1 MQTSRHSC
9 SPGTE
14 TGLISGIGDRS
25 RIIGICRL
33 RAFVKEPVFLR
44 HRTVSSSGT
53 FFKTENLNSKSLRM
67 SMNTRKILKDAL
79 KGCDREEVA
88 KFVGIS
94 LGSLNNQI
102 AGEMPYAP
110 KGKTPNL
117 LDRVCLLIDI
127 IHETT
132 GNALILEK
140 LAEEWGY
147 LLIENP
153 AITTTETPAI
163 QHIAAILKEF
173 AHVIDEI
180 SQANADGKI
189 ELSEAE
195 RIRAKWEIMKRVTEE
210 FVIAC
215 ETGRYNRREDDHA

>member
-1 MQTSRHSC
+1 M
-9 SPGTE
+9 
-14 TGLISGIGDRS
+14 
-25 RIIGICRL
+25 
-33 RAFVKEPVFLR
+33 
-44 HRTVSSSGT
+44 
-53 FFKTENLNSKSLRM
+53 
-67 SMNTRKILKDAL
+67 
-79 KGCDREEVA
+79 
-88 KFVGIS
+88 
-94 LGSLNNQI
+94 
-102 AGEMPYAP
+102 
-110 KGKTPNL
+110 
-117 LDRVCLLIDI
+117 
-127 IHETT
+127 
-132 GNALILEK
+132 
-140 LAEEWGY
+140 GY

>member
-1 MQTSRHSC
+1 
-9 SPGTE
+9 
-14 TGLISGIGDRS
+14 
-25 RIIGICRL
+25 
-33 RAFVKEPVFLR
+33 
-44 HRTVSSSGT
+44 
-53 FFKTENLNSKSLRM
+53 
-67 SMNTRKILKDAL
+67 MNTRKILKDAL

-132 GNALILEK
+132 GNVLILEK